1 MALCCS
7 SIDGALGA
15 GGVPGD
21 EHGDHRAGKRDPRRE
36 HIACKAAPL
45 LVLREEPFNFTILLC

>member
-7 SIDGALGA
+7 STDGALG
-15 GGVPGD
+15 
-21 EHGDHRAGKRDPRRE
+21 RAACRVTSTAITRDPRRE